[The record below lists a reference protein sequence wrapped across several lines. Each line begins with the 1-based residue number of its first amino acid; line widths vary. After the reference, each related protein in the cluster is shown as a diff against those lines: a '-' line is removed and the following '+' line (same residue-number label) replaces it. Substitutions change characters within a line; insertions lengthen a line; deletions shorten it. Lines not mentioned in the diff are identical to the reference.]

1 MHHTYNTAS
10 DQIQDYKILFN
21 SIDLKYISFSG
32 TLEKSEFSMSQ
43 T

>member
-1 MHHTYNTAS
+1 MHHTFNTAS
-10 DQIQDYKILFN
+10 GQIQDYKILFN

-32 TLEKSEFSMSQ
+32 TWEKSEFSMSQ